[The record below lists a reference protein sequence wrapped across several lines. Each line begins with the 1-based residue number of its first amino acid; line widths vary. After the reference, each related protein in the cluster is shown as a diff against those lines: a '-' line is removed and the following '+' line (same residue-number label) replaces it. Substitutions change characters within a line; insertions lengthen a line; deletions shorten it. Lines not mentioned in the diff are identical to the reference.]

1 MYPLELFHYRTANIP
16 AAMCRSTLTRLS
28 VHDRMVIG
36 LPFPR
41 GRKERGAGVF
51 EEDLSTVIFDSYD
64 DQRLMGTLVG
74 HSRGEGA
81 CV

>member
-1 MYPLELFHYRTANIP
+1 
-16 AAMCRSTLTRLS
+16 
-28 VHDRMVIG
+28 MVIG

-74 HSRGEGA
+74 HSRRRERVFDTTHFTRLPQGRY
-81 CV
+81 VWPYRMKR